1 MRKLL
6 FFFALLIMGV
16 AHAEPDV
23 LRVSLATGEPVTFG
37 FAAEPEISF
46 TGHVLS
52 VKSKLSADPVRFELD
67 DVVAV
72 EFVTNSGFD
81 AADAQAGIS
90 VTAMRDSVVFGNLP
104 ENSAVSVYSLDGR
117 MVLVTFAEGSWMLD
131 RGMFGQGVYIVKINN
146 FVTKISI

>member
-23 LRVSLATGEPVTFG
+23 LRVSLATGEPVTFR

-72 EFVTNSGFD
+72 EFVTNSGF
-81 AADAQAGIS
+81 S

>member
-6 FFFALLIMGV
+6 FFFALLMMGV

-23 LRVSLATGEPVTFG
+23 LRVSLSTGEPVTFR

-90 VTAMRDSVVFGNLP
+90 VTANLP

-131 RGMFGQGVYIVKINN
+131 RGMLGQGVYIVKINN